1 MGGVEVKRERKK
13 GREKSK
19 HLISLNLLVRHVHT
33 LQAIMEIMT
42 SPENLTKMTKK
53 ETESKSMAG

>member
-1 MGGVEVKRERKK
+1 MKRERKR